1 MTRDLGYYA
10 SIAEGPRIKYVWAAC
25 SGLVS
30 AVSVIAFYEIGG
42 ASWRQAQ
49 MAVQD
54 TNLVAMHPTL
64 SYDRMVQGGM
74 TASRPQLFRG
84 MQYGQRFQP
93 YHHGDLELYG
103 NQEAPLHG
111 AVVAHGWRF
120 THDGRGHPKID
131 QQTVV
136 GNTPVSV
143 ISSAQGEYS
152 QEQLEFMQ
160 RSGKMPNTPAQTQQQ
175 PTSSQGQYSPEQLE
189 FLRRSGKQP
198 NAAPTGQSWG
208 SSAGPLFAEPP
219 EAAWDISGPTGPKVK
234 GVVAT
239 PEQLAE
245 LKPTLYVYDHCPF
258 CVRARMVFG
267 LKNIA
272 YNLVFL
278 QNDDV
283 VTPTKLVGKKITP
296 ILEDKARGTTMPES
310 LDIVAYMDKDGML
323 KPQSKRE
330 DLKAWSKAL
339 GDVRSKLTRPRTG
352 RSPLAEFGTRNAAQ
366 VWVNNHQ
373 IKDGTTYEEAL
384 AKTPEYIET
393 VNKQLLDL
401 ESMIESTE
409 YISPGGLSYDDIVYF
424 PLLRSLTIAKGITYP
439 PKVLQ
444 YMENMSRKADVPLF
458 FQLAI

>member
-103 NQEAPLHG
+103 NQ
-111 AVVAHGWRF
+111 
-120 THDGRGHPKID
+120 
-131 QQTVV
+131 
-136 GNTPVSV
+136 
-143 ISSAQGEYS
+143 
-152 QEQLEFMQ
+152 
-160 RSGKMPNTPAQTQQQ
+160 
-175 PTSSQGQYSPEQLE
+175 
-189 FLRRSGKQP
+189 
-198 NAAPTGQSWG
+198 APTGQSWG